1 LGLDNDTKV
10 IYNFFLNNLDESITM
25 WNYYVDFSKVLSNIQ
40 EMERELALL
49 NTLIG
54 KNDLSKE
61 LIDLISAYPNVRKAL
76 PLLVALRIKQLNGIR
91 ILASDGVN
99 KISNIHELFDP
110 KIPLTRDITSK
121 IIQFF
126 YESGLDKI
134 FEERTIKNVVDYSIG
149 VEVGLD
155 TNARKNRTGK
165 IMESIVKKY
174 LETISQLHPLQYL
187 EQPTKRKLEDH
198 WGIDIILDKSDRRFD
213 FAVRNI
219 NSDKIVLI
227 ETNYYSSGGSKL
239 KATAGEYKYLHN
251 FLSQQNVTLVWITD
265 GIGWNTTKRP
275 LEETFLHNN
284 YVFNLELMRRGALLE
299 VLLS

>member
-10 IYNFFLNNLDESITM
+10 IFDFFLNNLDESITM
-25 WNYYVDFSKVLSNIQ
+25 WNYYVDFSKVVSNIR
-40 EMERELALL
+40 EMERELTLL

-61 LIDLISAYPNVRKAL
+61 LINLISAYPNVRKAL
-76 PLLVALRIKQLNGIR
+76 PILVALRIKQLNEIQ

-99 KISNIHELFDP
+99 KISNISEIFDP
-110 KIPLTRDITSK
+110 KIPLSQDIARK

-134 FEERTIKNVVDYSIG
+134 FEDRTIKNVVDYCIG

-165 IMESIVKKY
+165 LMETIVKKY
-174 LETISQLHPLQYL
+174 LETLSQSYPLQYL
-187 EQPTKRKLEDH
+187 EQPTKRKLEEQ
-198 WGIDIILDKSDRRFD
+198 WGLDITLDKSDRRFD
-213 FAVRNI
+213 FAVHNI
-219 NSDKIVLI
+219 KSDKLVLI
-227 ETNYYSSGGSKL
+227 ETNYYSGGGSKL

-265 GIGWNTTKRP
+265 GLGWNTTKRP

-284 YVFNLELMRRGALLE
+284 MFLI
-299 VLLS
+299 